1 MARENIRKAVLS
13 VFAMALCFGHGSV
26 SASDDIPT
34 LDAVIAQA
42 DSVQTFYAM
51 LLPPI
56 MILGPPIQYDQIDP
70 VSSEESDCERLQN
83 MTFML
88 GCSASGLQER
98 DTLRSK
104 NSYAAGSS
112 MYQLLEYQARPDT
125 GLWAASDFGSALNAF
140 ELEWAQGGDLQRVS
154 EEFFVDIAAICNSQ
168 FASSASQENVNA
180 CIRAGGQFLVEMANF
195 INPQTRNTWVD
206 EVLADTLQI
215 RPTWSGVRF
224 SFSYNGVSSSFG
236 FDSIPAALPS
246 YKKNLFKDWG
256 ASGCERT
263 GRQPVV
269 QSPDA

>member
-125 GLWAASDFGSALNAF
+125 GLWAASDFGSALNSF
-140 ELEWAQGGDLQRVS
+140 EYQWARGGDLDDVS
-154 EEFFVDIAAICNSQ
+154 EEFFRKVMEICDFQ
-168 FASSASQENVNA
+168 FGDGAPQDNVNA
-180 CIRAGGQFLVEMANF
+180 CVRAAGQFLVEMANY
-195 INPQTRNTWVD
+195 IDPQVRNTWVD
-206 EVLADTLQI
+206 QVLADTFQI
-215 RPTWSGVRF
+215 RPTWSGIKV

-236 FDSIPAALPS
+236 FDSIPSARPD
-246 YKKNLFKDWG
+246 YKANLFKDW
-256 ASGCERT
+256 ACKQVREDRQAAGC
-263 GRQPVV
+263 PI
-269 QSPDA
+269 A